1 MVCPR
6 EVGFFRCIVESELIL
21 GWTIGDD
28 ESEYFVAANPVGMAF
43 SFSSVIGNASAY
55 LVERNVSDE
64 NTPRGTRTSILSL
77 ESDPN
82 FMGTCVIGCHARDG
96 IECYQ
101 NVTVIGGKSLHYL

>member
-6 EVGFFRCIVESELIL
+6 EVGFFRCIVESELKL
-21 GWTIGDD
+21 GWTIYN
-28 ESEYFVAANPVGMAF
+28 ETEYFLTAELVGEAL

-64 NTPRGTRTSILSL
+64 NPFRGTRTSILSL
-77 ESDPN
+77 EIDSN
-82 FMGTCVIGCHARDG
+82 FMGTCVIGCHAREG

-101 NVTVIGGKSLHYL
+101 NVLVIGGKSLHYL